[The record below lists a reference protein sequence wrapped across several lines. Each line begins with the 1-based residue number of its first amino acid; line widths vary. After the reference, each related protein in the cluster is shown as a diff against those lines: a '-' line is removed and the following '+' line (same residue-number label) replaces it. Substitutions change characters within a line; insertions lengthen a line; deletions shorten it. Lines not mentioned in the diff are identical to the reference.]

1 MPRPTVKT
9 DTNIDTNTNTEI
21 ASAQLGGVS
30 NNIGL
35 VQLRAQLVQHL
46 ERKLQPTTL
55 INIKSW
61 GGFNETFTITIVK
74 KLQL

>member
-1 MPRPTVKT
+1 ML
-9 DTNIDTNTNTEI
+9 N
-21 ASAQLGGVS
+21 LGVS

-46 ERKLQPTTL
+46 ERKLQQTTL

-61 GGFNETFTITIVK
+61 GGFNETFTIVK
-74 KLQL
+74 KLQM